1 MDKVKDVTNA
11 KEYNIY
17 AGLGGGFG
25 GARYQY
31 TGLFNSEEEALEE
44 AYAVACEEYESYE
57 GTGGLMT
64 YEDALEEA
72 EGNESTADEILEQE
86 KDEWIS
92 YKAVLTSEDT
102 GIPEDDLIRDYII
115 EDGNSIGEASSQ
127 GN

>member
-44 AYAVACEEYESYE
+44 AYAVACEEYEAYE
-57 GTGGLMT
+57 GTGGIMT
-64 YEDALEEA
+64 YEDALKEA
-72 EGNESTADEILEQE
+72 EGDESIANEILEQE
-86 KDEWIS
+86 KDDWIS
-92 YKAVLTSEDT
+92 YEVALTSED
-102 GIPEDDLIRDYII
+102 GIPEDFLIRDHII
-115 EDGNSIGEASSQ
+115 EDGDSVGEANSQ
-127 GN
+127 GS